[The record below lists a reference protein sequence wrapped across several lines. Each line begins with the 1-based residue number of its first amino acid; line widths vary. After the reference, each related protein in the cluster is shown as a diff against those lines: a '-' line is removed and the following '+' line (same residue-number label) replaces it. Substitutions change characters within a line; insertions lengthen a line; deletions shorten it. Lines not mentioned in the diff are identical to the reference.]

1 MCEQM
6 DTNFKV
12 PTIYNRIKFASR
24 KPGKSLT
31 VVGDKPSS
39 ACERNK
45 DIPKAKPCSLKS
57 QYIEPKWSAKPIPEH
72 IYGFEVLKSGI
83 IAETFSDL
91 QSRAYWLIGKLPD
104 NHISMAHP
112 TISRYHA
119 VFQYRSN
126 VKEELHLME
135 DGGNNETEAKKSNI
149 EKGWY
154 LYDLNSTHGSY
165 VNKTR
170 IPPKTYVRV
179 RVGYMLRFGGST
191 RNFILQ
197 GPDFDE
203 EAESE
208 LSVTEIKE
216 LRHKTEEEYLK
227 NLKAEKSRKESE
239 GVSWGMEEDA
249 EEETDMTV
257 NPFAATNNEELFLQD
272 PKKTLRGYFER
283 EGHELEYIVNEMS
296 PGTFLC
302 RIELP
307 VSDANGRP
315 VIAELC
321 HKGKK
326 KECVHQYSDG
336 DDDFYDRTGDVERK
350 KQEREAANQNKTL
363 SYHELVER
371 EKQLSQSLDEVNGKI
386 DNYKKLEKK
395 LKQRSYKED
404 GLDDFMSNLSYEKP
418 MDKTEIRKL
427 RIEEQRIKNEHNNL
441 KRLIKI
447 ARPVDLMP
455 HDDFYDRTG
464 DVERKKQEREAA
476 NQNKTLSYHELVE
489 REKQLSQSLDE
500 VNGKIDNY
508 KKLEKKLKQR
518 SYKEDGLDDFMS
530 NLSYEK
536 PMDKTEIRKLR
547 IEEQRIKNE
556 HNNLKRLIKIARP
569 VDLMPRPAEP
579 KTVDSEK
586 KKHTPPMFGKRVDSA
601 AYYISNFFASCE
613 EVRRKR

>member
-326 KECVHQYSDG
+326 KECVHQCALEACRILDRHGVLRQANHESRKRKIEHSDSDG
-336 DDDFYDRTGDVERK
+336 D
-350 KQEREAANQNKTL
+350 
-363 SYHELVER
+363 
-371 EKQLSQSLDEVNGKI
+371 
-386 DNYKKLEKK
+386 
-395 LKQRSYKED
+395 
-404 GLDDFMSNLSYEKP
+404 
-418 MDKTEIRKL
+418 
-427 RIEEQRIKNEHNNL
+427 
-441 KRLIKI
+441 
-447 ARPVDLMP
+447 
-455 HDDFYDRTG
+455 DDFYDRTG

-586 KKHTPPMFGKRVDSA
+586 KKHTPPMFGKR
-601 AYYISNFFASCE
+601 
-613 EVRRKR
+613 